1 MITLYF
7 DGPFE
12 HFIHEV
18 TLQLLYKSST
28 NSLYSITH
36 CLLNIC

>member
-18 TLQLLYKSST
+18 TLQLLYMS